1 MKTMTYKVSDLKALI
16 AESSNE
22 FKAKLGPGVESGD
35 KANNGKAYKD
45 AEKRAKDYDGGLAD
59 SVEVA
64 KYDKTKEGDDNRTTL
79 DYEVDNVDQKYK
91 DRIKAQAEGYTSVA
105 EKENGIEKQGDFEGN
120 KNIFKGI
127 TDNADAWKEKMVN
140 ARASGLAAR
149 TYDKEK
155 TFKHGDLY
163 ESNDSFEMRQ
173 TMNNFRNKLNGV
185 INESNNS
192 VFYSEEDSEGKTGR
206 PGMVKSYDIGMDY
219 VSNLENEAEEEGMSL
234 EDYLKTWWNEV
245 SGDIP
250 FTWQETKGG
259 YGHNG
264 KTILKLGDVVF
275 KDIFGQLIVDEYEPG
290 RTEYE
295 DDFNSRVKNAQ
306 MSSVS
311 PDKLMENKNV
321 KTAYFKKTTFLTEG
335 HMMSRIPDEFKVE
348 KNVFKMKDKTG
359 NEYLLEWKNGKAEI
373 ISHSNKQGMNE
384 SIERMK
390 ALYGYKASDYYKST
404 TTASRLS
411 ESNEGFT
418 DTLGKARKII
428 K

>member
-1 MKTMTYKVSDLKALI
+1 MTYKVSDI
-16 AESSNE
+16 RSMIQESSNE
-22 FKAKLGPGVESGD
+22 FKAKLGPGVKSGNET
-35 KANNGKAYKD
+35 NNGKAYKD

-59 SVEVA
+59 SIEVA

-120 KNIFKGI
+120 
-127 TDNADAWKEKMVN
+127 
-140 ARASGLAAR
+140 SGLAAR

-163 ESNDSFEMRQ
+163 
-173 TMNNFRNKLNGV
+173 
-185 INESNNS
+185 
-192 VFYSEEDSEGKTGR
+192 
-206 PGMVKSYDIGMDY
+206 
-219 VSNLENEAEEEGMSL
+219 
-234 EDYLKTWWNEV
+234 
-245 SGDIP
+245 
-250 FTWQETKGG
+250 
-259 YGHNG
+259 
-264 KTILKLGDVVF
+264 
-275 KDIFGQLIVDEYEPG
+275 
-290 RTEYE
+290 
-295 DDFNSRVKNAQ
+295 
-306 MSSVS
+306 
-311 PDKLMENKNV
+311 ENKNV

-348 KNVFKMKDKTG
+348 ENVFRMKDKTG

-390 ALYGYKASDYYKST
+390 ALYGYKASDYYKNT
-404 TTASRLS
+404 TTASRLA
-411 ESNEGFT
+411 EENEAFT
-418 DTLGKARKII
+418 NTLDKARKII

>member
-1 MKTMTYKVSDLKALI
+1 MKTMTYKVSDI
-16 AESSNE
+16 RSMIQESSNE
-22 FKAKLGPGVESGD
+22 FKARLGSGVKSGNET
-35 KANNGKAYKD
+35 NNGKAYKD

-59 SVEVA
+59 SIEVA

-120 KNIFKGI
+120 KDIFKGI
-127 TDNADAWKEKMVN
+127 TDDADAWKEKMVN

-149 TYDKEK
+149 TYDKKK
-155 TFKHGDLY
+155 TFTHGDLY
-163 ESNDSFEMRQ
+163 
-173 TMNNFRNKLNGV
+173 
-185 INESNNS
+185 
-192 VFYSEEDSEGKTGR
+192 
-206 PGMVKSYDIGMDY
+206 
-219 VSNLENEAEEEGMSL
+219 
-234 EDYLKTWWNEV
+234 
-245 SGDIP
+245 
-250 FTWQETKGG
+250 
-259 YGHNG
+259 
-264 KTILKLGDVVF
+264 
-275 KDIFGQLIVDEYEPG
+275 
-290 RTEYE
+290 
-295 DDFNSRVKNAQ
+295 
-306 MSSVS
+306 
-311 PDKLMENKNV
+311 ENKNV

-348 KNVFKMKDKTG
+348 ENVFRMKDKTG

-390 ALYGYKASDYYKST
+390 ALYGYKASDYYKNT

-411 ESNEGFT
+411 ESNESFT
-418 DTLGKARKII
+418 DTLDKARKII

>member
-1 MKTMTYKVSDLKALI
+1 MKTMTYKVSDI
-16 AESSNE
+16 RSMIQESSNE
-22 FKAKLGPGVESGD
+22 FKAKLGPGVKSGNET
-35 KANNGKAYKD
+35 NNGKAYKD

-59 SVEVA
+59 SIEVA

-127 TDNADAWKEKMVN
+127 TDDADAWKEKMVN

-155 TFKHGDLY
+155 TFKHDDLY
-163 ESNDSFEMRQ
+163 
-173 TMNNFRNKLNGV
+173 
-185 INESNNS
+185 
-192 VFYSEEDSEGKTGR
+192 
-206 PGMVKSYDIGMDY
+206 
-219 VSNLENEAEEEGMSL
+219 
-234 EDYLKTWWNEV
+234 
-245 SGDIP
+245 
-250 FTWQETKGG
+250 
-259 YGHNG
+259 
-264 KTILKLGDVVF
+264 
-275 KDIFGQLIVDEYEPG
+275 
-290 RTEYE
+290 
-295 DDFNSRVKNAQ
+295 
-306 MSSVS
+306 
-311 PDKLMENKNV
+311 ENKNV

-348 KNVFKMKDKTG
+348 ENVFRMKDKTG

-390 ALYGYKASDYYKST
+390 ALYDYKASDYYKNT
-404 TTASRLS
+404 TTASRLA
-411 ESNEGFT
+411 ESNESFT
-418 DTLGKARKII
+418 DTLDKARKII

>member
-1 MKTMTYKVSDLKALI
+1 MKTMTYKVSDI
-16 AESSNE
+16 RSMIQESSNE
-22 FKAKLGPGVESGD
+22 FKAKLGPGVKSGNE
-35 KANNGKAYKD
+35 ANNGKAYKD

-59 SVEVA
+59 SIEVA

-127 TDNADAWKEKMVN
+127 TDDADAWKEKMVN

-163 ESNDSFEMRQ
+163 E
-173 TMNNFRNKLNGV
+173 NK
-185 INESNNS
+185 S
-192 VFYSEEDSEGKTGR
+192 
-206 PGMVKSYDIGMDY
+206 
-219 VSNLENEAEEEGMSL
+219 
-234 EDYLKTWWNEV
+234 
-245 SGDIP
+245 
-250 FTWQETKGG
+250 
-259 YGHNG
+259 
-264 KTILKLGDVVF
+264 
-275 KDIFGQLIVDEYEPG
+275 
-290 RTEYE
+290 
-295 DDFNSRVKNAQ
+295 
-306 MSSVS
+306 
-311 PDKLMENKNV
+311 V

-348 KNVFKMKDKTG
+348 ENVFRMKDKTG

-390 ALYGYKASDYYKST
+390 ALYGYKASDYYKNT
-404 TTASRLS
+404 TTSSRLA
-411 ESNEGFT
+411 ESNESFT
-418 DTLGKARKII
+418 DTLDKARKII